1 MSIRIGNPQTSGD
14 PGRPGV
20 VIVKMRGKS
29 GEEWARTDGTRIGF
43 GQRSQFDARQI
54 DLVDGRLPAYRVCQR
69 SAIEYWR
76 SVDIVEE
83 REPVAFVEPAGWLA
97 KLRAAVGK
105 MLGRA

>member
-1 MSIRIGNPQTSGD
+1 MSIKIGNPQTHGD

-20 VIVKMRGKS
+20 VIVKMRGRP

-76 SVDIVEE
+76 AVDIVEE
-83 REPVAFVEPAGWLA
+83 REPVQPAEPTGWLA
-97 KLRAAVGK
+97 RLKAATAKL
-105 MLGRA
+105 LGR